1 MIINKQEEEI
11 IIIKVKKMED
21 GLNQVK
27 TFKTQVLLFI
37 KANILMV
44 RNMVSGIF
52 CIKGMQISHLN
63 QSFGFYDQQN
73 NFIDSIKIGRWI
85 EPDDGF
91 WNLSQ
96 VINIGEYKYGKKVG
110 LWDIKYRISDN
121 QSFQIIGGGYY
132 KQLEDN
138 SVLGSFK
145 NGQWIELTDGFWRD
159 KQVTY
164 YGEYLNGYKVG
175 KWDIYYNNQE
185 TEQNEYME
193 IEQIECTIWDSLNYK
208 FKKITILIKFNE
220 EKEVS
225 YIQNGQIIRI
235 EQNRLNIFN
244 GVEITDR
251 TLKKLIDGQEVGIKQ
266 PLKMLVDITL
276 LLERKKVYGRSQA
289 KIIKGMMFKSMKLE
303 NTSIIREEE
312 HESLYMII
320 NKQEEEI
327 IIIKVKK
334 MEDGLNQVKT
344 FKSEYINGK
353 KYGIWDIL
361 YKRNAN
367 KSFKLIA
374 FGFYDQQNNFIDSI
388 KIGRWIEPDDGFWN
402 LSQVINI
409 GEYKY
414 GKKVGLWDIKYR
426 ISDNQSF
433 QIIGGGYYKQLED
446 NSVLGSFKNGQWIEL
461 TDGFWRDKQV
471 TYYGEYLNGY
481 KVGKWDIYYNNQETE
496 QNEYMQENIS
506 FKFFNFVVVI
516 HMLKKLQELIY
527 IQLRLENGQ
536 S

>member
-1 MIINKQEEEI
+1 MNNFTGSLKEKEKNKLLQKQAKLFLIIFEYNK
-11 IIIKVKKMED
+11 
-21 GLNQVK
+21 LNQ
-27 TFKTQVLLFI
+27 
-37 KANILMV
+37 
-44 RNMVSGIF
+44 
-52 CIKGMQISHLN
+52 
-63 QSFGFYDQQN
+63 
-73 NFIDSIKIGRWI
+73 KI
-85 EPDDGF
+85 
-91 WNLSQ
+91 N
-96 VINIGEYKYGKKVG
+96 NIGKLNKLNVQYGILLAVNLKRLQSQLNLMKK
-110 LWDIKYRISDN
+110 KR
-121 QSFQIIGGGYY
+121 
-132 KQLEDN
+132 
-138 SVLGSFK
+138 
-145 NGQWIELTDGFWRD
+145 
-159 KQVTY
+159 
-164 YGEYLNGYKVG
+164 
-175 KWDIYYNNQE
+175 
-185 TEQNEYME
+185 
-193 IEQIECTIWDSLNYK
+193 
-208 FKKITILIKFNE
+208 
-220 EKEVS
+220 
-225 YIQNGQIIRI
+225 QIIRI
-235 EQNRLNIFN
+235 EQVKDQLQMS
-244 GVEITDR
+244 EILTNLEQIKYFQWCGNYGQNSQKVDR
-251 TLKKLIDGQEVGIKQ
+251 WTGSWNQ
-266 PLKMLVDITL
+266 ITL
-276 LLERKKVYGRSQA
+276 EDVGGYYSIVGKKEGLWKELSQNYQGNDVQIYDVG
-289 KIIKGMMFKSMKLE
+289 KYINNQRRGTWKFI
-303 NTSIIREEE
+303 
-312 HESLYMII
+312 YD
-320 NKQEEEI
+320 NKQIGGGNYNNQGKKNGRWIELSQNFQNISLI
-327 IIIKVKK
+327 IYK
-334 MEDGLNQVKT
+334 G
-344 FKSEYINGK
+344 EYINGK

-367 KSFKLIA
+367 KA

>member
-1 MIINKQEEEI
+1 MLVDITLLLERKKVYGRSQAKIIKGSQNIKIFILGMMFKSMKLENTSIIREEEHESLYMIINKQEEEI

-235 EQNRLNIFN
+235 EQVKDQLQMS
-244 GVEITDR
+244 EILINLEQIKYFQWCGNYGQNSQKVDR
-251 TLKKLIDGQEVGIKQ
+251 WTGSWNQ
-266 PLKMLVDITL
+266 ITL
-276 LLERKKVYGRSQA
+276 
-289 KIIKGMMFKSMKLE
+289 
-303 NTSIIREEE
+303 
-312 HESLYMII
+312 
-320 NKQEEEI
+320 
-327 IIIKVKK
+327 
-334 MEDGLNQVKT
+334 EDV
-344 FKSEYINGK
+344 
-353 KYGIWDIL
+353 
-361 YKRNAN
+361 
-367 KSFKLIA
+367 
-374 FGFYDQQNNFIDSI
+374 
-388 KIGRWIEPDDGFWN
+388 
-402 LSQVINI
+402 
-409 GEYKY
+409 
-414 GKKVGLWDIKYR
+414 
-426 ISDNQSF
+426 
-433 QIIGGGYYKQLED
+433 GGYY
-446 NSVLGSFKNGQWIEL
+446 SI
-461 TDGFWRDKQV
+461 
-471 TYYGEYLNGY
+471 
-481 KVGKWDIYYNNQETE
+481 VGKKEGLWKELSQNYQGNDVQIYEVGKYINNQRRGT
-496 QNEYMQENIS
+496 
-506 FKFFNFVVVI
+506 
-516 HMLKKLQELIY
+516 
-527 IQLRLENGQ
+527 
-536 S
+536 